1 MCPREEEFIR
11 NFLLSEGQKLYKY
24 AVFLAAC
31 NGANFLEEQ
40 INSIL
45 LQEGVSVQLFIS
57 VDKSYDGSED
67 MLSKL
72 ALNNQFLTLLSM
84 GHVFGGAAP
93 NFFRLFRDVNLD
105 GFDYISLA
113 DQDDIWV
120 QNKLIRAHILM
131 SKSGASAYSSN
142 VLAFWP
148 DGRTKLI
155 KKSYSQKCYDFL
167 FEGPGPGCTFVL
179 SHEFAKHFQK
189 EVISSDKDLSCI
201 EYHDWL
207 IYAFARLNKYKWV
220 IDDWV
225 GMYYRQHSSNQ
236 IGANVGFY
244 ANLLRIKK
252 IFDGYGFRQA
262 ILITNFINLPCE
274 PIIKKVFK
282 SGPSGYLW
290 LAYNF
295 RECRRRPADQIAFL
309 FLCLA
314 LSILNLFRRSTKC

>member
-1 MCPREEEFIR
+1 
-11 NFLLSEGQKLYKY
+11 LSEGHKLYKY

-45 LQEGVSVQLFIS
+45 LQEGVSVHLFIS
-57 VDKSYDGSED
+57 VDKSKDGTED
-67 MLSKL
+67 MLCNI
-72 ALNNQFLTLLSM
+72 ALDNKFLTLLPM

-120 QNKLIRAHILM
+120 SNKLIRAHMLM
-131 SKSGASAYSSN
+131 SQSGASAYSSN

-148 DGRTKLI
+148 DGSTKLI
-155 KKSYSQKCYDFL
+155 KKSYPQKCYDFL

-179 SHEFAKHFQK
+179 SHHFAKLFQK
-189 EVISSDKDLSCI
+189 EMISSDKDLSCVD
-201 EYHDWL
+201 YHDWL
-207 IYAFARLNKYKWV
+207 IYAFARLNKYKWI

-225 GMYYRQHSSNQ
+225 SMHYRQHSNNQ

-244 ANLLRIKK
+244 ANLFRIKK
-252 IFDGYGFRQA
+252 AFDGYCFKQA
-262 ILITNFINLPCE
+262 ILIANLVNLSSDPF
-274 PIIKKVFK
+274 IKKAFR
-282 SGPSGYLW
+282 SGPLGYLW
-290 LAYNF
+290 LACNF
-295 RECRRRPADQIAFL
+295 RKCRRKPTDQMAFL
-309 FLCLA
+309 LLCLTF
-314 LSILNLFRRSTKC
+314 SILSLFGRSTKC